1 MNSKII
7 WDFLINRGLTPA
19 GAAGL
24 MGNLRAESNLN
35 PQNLQNSFN
44 KKFNLTDEEYTNS
57 VDNNTY
63 KNFIKDGAG
72 YGLAQWTYW
81 TRKEKLLNYAK
92 ETKRSIG
99 NLEVQLE
106 FLIKE
111 LKESYP
117 SVYKKLKNINSV
129 DEASNLVLLSYER
142 PANQGPIAQSTR
154 ISYSYEYY
162 HKLISKEEI
171 SMSNYNKGKKVQLSK
186 NFESTEFDCKCKN
199 KTCTTTEI
207 DPKLVEYLQKIRD
220 YFGKA
225 VTINSAYRCDE
236 HNKSVGGANQSKH
249 KFGQA
254 ADIKVSGVKPLKVAQ
269 YAEFIGIKG
278 IGQYS
283 NFVHIDTRT
292 NKFFWYG
299 NEQSS
304 RSTFGGQSA
313 FKKEDKQEIV
323 TDIVVEEKPV
333 ESAPTQTQT
342 SGDKVVV
349 TGSSV
354 NVRKG
359 PGTQFS
365 SVGAF
370 SKGKEF
376 DAVKYDGWT
385 PILIDEEVCWIS
397 EKYSKKQ

>member
-1 MNSKII
+1 M
-7 WDFLINRGLTPA
+7 A
-19 GAAGL
+19 
-24 MGNLRAESNLN
+24 
-35 PQNLQNSFN
+35 
-44 KKFNLTDEEYTNS
+44 EYT
-57 VDNNTY
+57 
-63 KNFIKDGAG
+63 
-72 YGLAQWTYW
+72 
-81 TRKEKLLNYAK
+81 
-92 ETKRSIG
+92 
-99 NLEVQLE
+99 
-106 FLIKE
+106 
-111 LKESYP
+111 
-117 SVYKKLKNINSV
+117 
-129 DEASNLVLLSYER
+129 
-142 PANQGPIAQSTR
+142 
-154 ISYSYEYY
+154 
-162 HKLISKEEI
+162 
-171 SMSNYNKGKKVQLSK
+171 KGKKTQLSP

-199 KTCTTTEI
+199 KTCATTEI
-207 DPKLVEYLQKIRD
+207 DPKLVEYLQKIRN

-225 VTINSAYRCDE
+225 VTINSAYRCDK
-236 HNKSVGGANQSKH
+236 HNKSVGGASQSKH

-313 FKKEDKQEIV
+313 FKSEDNQE
-323 TDIVVEEKPV
+323 VEVQEQPVAPAPEKID
-333 ESAPTQTQT
+333 
-342 SGDKVVV
+342 GDKVVV

-359 PGTQFS
+359 PGTKFD
-365 SVGAF
+365 SVGTF

-385 PILIDEEVCWIS
+385 PILWNDEVYWIS
-397 EKYSKKQ
+397 EKYSKKQK

>member
-1 MNSKII
+1 M
-7 WDFLINRGLTPA
+7 
-19 GAAGL
+19 
-24 MGNLRAESNLN
+24 
-35 PQNLQNSFN
+35 PQ
-44 KKFNLTDEEYTNS
+44 Y
-57 VDNNTY
+57 V
-63 KNFIKDGAG
+63 
-72 YGLAQWTYW
+72 
-81 TRKEKLLNYAK
+81 
-92 ETKRSIG
+92 
-99 NLEVQLE
+99 
-106 FLIKE
+106 
-111 LKESYP
+111 
-117 SVYKKLKNINSV
+117 
-129 DEASNLVLLSYER
+129 
-142 PANQGPIAQSTR
+142 
-154 ISYSYEYY
+154 
-162 HKLISKEEI
+162 
-171 SMSNYNKGKKVQLSK
+171 KGKKSQLSP

-225 VTINSAYRCDE
+225 VTINSAYRCDK
-236 HNKSVGGANQSKH
+236 HNKSIGGASQSKH

-254 ADIKVSGVKPLKVAQ
+254 ADIKVSGIKPLKVAQ

-299 NEQSS
+299 NEQSP

-313 FKKEDKQEIV
+313 FKEEDNQKVEVQEQPV
-323 TDIVVEEKPV
+323 APAPEKI
-333 ESAPTQTQT
+333 E
-342 SGDKVVV
+342 GDKVVV

-359 PGTQFS
+359 PGTKFD
-365 SVGAF
+365 SVGTF
-370 SKGKEF
+370 SKGKEVQ
-376 DAVKYDGWT
+376 ALNYAGWT

>member
-1 MNSKII
+1 MNEKII
-7 WDFLINRGLTPA
+7 WDYLISRGLTPC

-24 MGNLRAESNLN
+24 MGNLQAESSLN
-35 PQNLQNSFN
+35 PKNLQNSFS
-44 KKFNLTDEEYTNS
+44 KKIGMSDEEYTFAI
-57 VDNNTY
+57 DNNTY
-63 KNFIKDGAG
+63 TNFIKDGAG

-81 TRKEKLLNYAK
+81 SRKEKLLNYAK
-92 ETKRSIG
+92 ETNQSIG
-99 NLEVQLE
+99 SLQLQLE

-117 SVYKKLKNINSV
+117 SVYKKLKTINSV

-142 PANQGPIAQSTR
+142 PADQGPIAQSIR

-162 HKLISKEEI
+162 HKFISKEEI
-171 SMSNYNKGKKVQLSK
+171 NMSNYSKGKKVQLSK

-225 VTINSAYRCDE
+225 VTINSAYRCE
-236 HNKSVGGANQSKH
+236 KHNKSVGGASQSKH

-254 ADIKVSGVKPLKVAQ
+254 ADIKVSGIKPLKVAQ

-299 NEQSS
+299 NEQSP

-313 FKKEDKQEIV
+313 FKPENKKEVI

-333 ESAPTQTQT
+333 EQKPIN
-342 SGDKVVV
+342 GDKVVI

-359 PGTQFS
+359 PGTQFDS
-365 SVGAF
+365 IGTF

-385 PILIDEEVCWIS
+385 PILWNDEVHWIS